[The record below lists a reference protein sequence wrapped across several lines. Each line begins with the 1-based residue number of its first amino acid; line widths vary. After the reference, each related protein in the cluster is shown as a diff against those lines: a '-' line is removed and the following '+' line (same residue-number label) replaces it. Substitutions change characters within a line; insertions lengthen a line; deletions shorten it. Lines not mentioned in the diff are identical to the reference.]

1 MILPLTQPHDVKK
14 PEDFDFKNPIKDPK
28 ELADELWENM
38 KHYNGVGLS
47 ANQVGIN
54 TRVFV
59 MGHEQH
65 DFRMNVFNPRVV
77 EIADEMKAYKEGCLT
92 WPFLMLSIR
101 RPIDCVVNYW
111 NEEGNQS

>member
-1 MILPLTQPHDVKK
+1 
-14 PEDFDFKNPIKDPK
+14 
-28 ELADELWENM
+28 M

-47 ANQVGIN
+47 ANQIGIN

-77 EIADEMKAYKEGCLT
+77 EIADEMKAY
-92 WPFLMLSIR
+92 
-101 RPIDCVVNYW
+101 
-111 NEEGNQS
+111 